1 MKHIIVEQDNELY
14 ESDEFFAYV
23 KRGDTAN
30 MLGDVSMD
38 DAYHIV
44 CTVTRWLVE
53 GLPDYRKQTLDKL
66 LQKIANE
73 MFLLPHEGQKE
84 NVYDILNWLVKIGE
98 LRLAHGVYDVPP
110 CERVYIK

>member
-1 MKHIIVEQDNELY
+1 MNEIMFTIT
-14 ESDEFFAYV
+14 DENEE
-23 KRGDTAN
+23 N
-30 MLGDVSMD
+30 M
-38 DAYHIV
+38 
-44 CTVTRWLVE
+44 
-53 GLPDYRKQTLDKL
+53 KL
-66 LQKIANE
+66 LVRVMRKADWMLSVSNALTAQKIANE